1 MKGLHRSFQRVEDEQ
16 IARLDLKR
24 SIERRLDAANMQHVP
39 DALHAKNHVIQRGAA
54 IALNR
59 IGIPV

>member
-1 MKGLHRSFQRVEDEQ
+1 MKKLHSSFQRVEDEQ

-24 SIERRLDAANMQHVP
+24 RIEQRLAATNMQHVP
-39 DALHAKNHVIQRGAA
+39 DALHSSNHAVQRGAA

>member
-24 SIERRLDAANMQHVP
+24 RIEATLAEEGMQHVP
-39 DALHAKNHVIQRGAA
+39 DALHSSNHVIQRGAA